1 MPHRTQAAL
10 NPERATAILEEAL
23 RRVDAGIPDHAVDLL
38 ALRRALESELAKGPT
53 SLVTLMK
60 IGRRQALDRISRLA
74 RKGAGG
80 R

>member
-1 MPHRTQAAL
+1 MPHRDPATL
-10 NPERATAILEEAL
+10 TPERSALMLTEAL
-23 RRVDAGIPDHAVDLL
+23 RRVDAAIPDHAVDLF

-60 IGRRQALDRISRLA
+60 IGRRQALDRISRMA
-74 RKGAGG
+74 RKGAGS